1 MQFAPLLRTWHRA
14 LPLVAVLLLAF
25 ALAPAAQA
33 AAADRPTNV
42 ILFIPDGFGPAHG
55 TMAREFKRTHLKA
68 GDTLTLDGI
77 EVGSIRTHAS
87 DSLITDSAAS
97 ATAYSTGVK
106 TFNGAIGVDDERLPL
121 ATVLQAARQRGLA
134 TGVVTTTRVTHASPG
149 SFVAHVPSRSM
160 ENEIAEQLLQTR
172 PDLAIGGGLRFF
184 LPEDGGG
191 VRPDGRN
198 LVEEARA
205 AGYTVALDRKAFD
218 DVSTL
223 PLLALLAD
231 DHLPYE
237 VDRQAGEP
245 TLADLTRKA
254 LALLS
259 DHEKGFFVMIEAGR
273 IDHGAHANDI
283 AATLH
288 DVLAFD
294 EAMRVALDFVAQDG
308 NTLLISVAD
317 HETGGLTLGRSIDG
331 RSGYAWHPQVVAR
344 VKASHGP
351 IMAALRARSGEV
363 ATVLQ
368 EFTEIDDLSEAE
380 TEALTSAADSGGR
393 GLSGVLVEII
403 SRRAAIGWTTGGHT
417 AVDVRLHAAGVGSE
431 QLAGNHDNTF
441 IARIIEQ
448 MLDLDLDGLTR
459 QIRAGNQPSP

>member
-1 MQFAPLLRTWHRA
+1 
-14 LPLVAVLLLAF
+14 
-25 ALAPAAQA
+25 
-33 AAADRPTNV
+33 
-42 ILFIPDGFGPAHG
+42 
-55 TMAREFKRTHLKA
+55 
-68 GDTLTLDGI
+68 
-77 EVGSIRTHAS
+77 
-87 DSLITDSAAS
+87 
-97 ATAYSTGVK
+97 
-106 TFNGAIGVDDERLPL
+106 
-121 ATVLQAARQRGLA
+121 
-134 TGVVTTTRVTHASPG
+134 
-149 SFVAHVPSRSM
+149 
-160 ENEIAEQLLQTR
+160 
-172 PDLAIGGGLRFF
+172 
-184 LPEDGGG
+184 PEDGGG

-308 NTLLISVAD
+308 NTLLI
-317 HETGGLTLGRSIDG
+317 
-331 RSGYAWHPQVVAR
+331 
-344 VKASHGP
+344 
-351 IMAALRARSGEV
+351 
-363 ATVLQ
+363 
-368 EFTEIDDLSEAE
+368 
-380 TEALTSAADSGGR
+380 
-393 GLSGVLVEII
+393 
-403 SRRAAIGWTTGGHT
+403 
-417 AVDVRLHAAGVGSE
+417 
-431 QLAGNHDNTF
+431 
-441 IARIIEQ
+441 
-448 MLDLDLDGLTR
+448 
-459 QIRAGNQPSP
+459 